1 MKPQLTL
8 VSPESCE
15 LLYTL
20 TQTFEGRKAKVA
32 ESLRTFQAR
41 QLGLITLI
49 IHGMHAIRYICGMDS
64 CPRDLL
70 INACKR
76 HMALQPE

>member
-32 ESLRTFQAR
+32 ESLRTFR
-41 QLGLITLI
+41 QDNL
-49 IHGMHAIRYICGMDS
+49 DS
-64 CPRDLL
+64 SRSSYMVCMP
-70 INACKR
+70 
-76 HMALQPE
+76 